1 MLSRFAAL
9 FDISAKDGDERRPKK
24 PKDGDDCSPKKER
37 SFIMNEKKN
46 KMSENVTSKEIAGGS
61 ATPIRKFSAYVSETV
76 ARVIPLDGPNM
87 GVPEYQT
94 VLNDRRVPQL
104 IGQLQSANTEI
115 NRLKAELQKYQASG
129 KVLNTAYNI
138 TRDENCVEGVNVYRI
153 NLNDEFKN
161 ICDGIGYLEGQVRF
175 LLAKHIGKDFLNDM
189 TAHLAQICF
198 EVSHEEV
205 MAKINRIGDAT
216 DSVTVG
222 IRTIRELIGAFER
235 AVSAISPKYPSTEW
249 YAAKMKQLASSMNL
263 KAFEMFLVCF
273 PGEIITDA
281 SIYRDLAANRDFSD
295 KLSQFQLELQ
305 FSAEMFCAYPLVLA
319 KPSEYL
325 TGFMTSVKAGDDIA
339 KAVRAFRSGIPVGGM
354 PTAIDKAETPLDDP
368 SCDVLELC
376 LENGADGVSAKAM
389 MEHIKEGSK
398 SRFQKTTL
406 KLLRDRR
413 YLEFA
418 CKDAHSSLQRYRITP
433 DGATALRQARP
444 GRTYSAPNGT
454 DPESVPTA
462 PNGKTE

>member
-1 MLSRFAAL
+1 MN
-9 FDISAKDGDERRPKK
+9 EN
-24 PKDGDDCSPKKER
+24 KKEKTV
-37 SFIMNEKKN
+37 NEGNGK
-46 KMSENVTSKEIAGGS
+46 IAGGTG
-61 ATPIRKFSAYVSETV
+61 TPIRKFSAYVSERTV
-76 ARVIPLDGPNM
+76 KVIPVEGPNA
-87 GVPEYQT
+87 GKPEYQT
-94 VLNDRRVPQL
+94 VITDSRVPQL
-104 IGQLQSANTEI
+104 IGQLQSANIEI
-115 NRLKAELQKYQASG
+115 DRLKAELQKYQASG

-138 TRDENCVEGVNVYRI
+138 KPDENCVEGVNVYRI

-222 IRTIRELIGAFER
+222 IRTIRELIGALEP
-235 AVSAISPKYPSTEW
+235 AVSAISPKYPPTEW

-281 SIYRDLAANRDFSD
+281 SIYRDLTANRNFSD
-295 KLSQFQLELQ
+295 KLSQFQLEFQ
-305 FSAEMFCAYPLVLA
+305 FAAEMFCNYPLVLA
-319 KPSEYL
+319 RPAEYL
-325 TGFMTSVKAGDDIA
+325 IGFMTSVKAGDDIA
-339 KAVRAFRSGIPVGGM
+339 KAVLAFRSGIPVGG
-354 PTAIDKAETPLDDP
+354 TTIAIDNAETPLDDP
-368 SCDVLELC
+368 SCDVLEFC
-376 LENGADGVSAKAM
+376 LANGADGVSAKAM
-389 MEHIKEGSK
+389 MEHINESSK

-418 CKDAHSSLQRYRITP
+418 CADAHSSLQRYRITP

-444 GRTYSAPNGT
+444 GRTYSAPNRT
-454 DPESVPTA
+454 DPESVPTG